1 MPRPSS
7 HIIPDLQLAYVDA
20 VVARAGYTCDHVR
33 DSNDYG
39 TDVMI
44 SDTMEEKGKYSDTGP
59 PVRCQLKASI
69 NFEVKSD
76 HVACDLEVGAYN
88 KLVNPR
94 RGFIVL
100 IVFKLPKDEKEWLK
114 VNDDYMSLKNCCYW
128 DRVVGEKSEKKDK
141 KRVKIPRIQRFDP
154 PAVAQILRL
163 SREYYNVD

>member
-39 TDVMI
+39 TDVLI
-44 SDTMEEKGKYSDTGP
+44 SDTMEEDGSFSDTGA

-69 NFEVKSD
+69 NFEVKREF
-76 HVACDLEVGAYN
+76 VACDLEVEAYN

-94 RGFIVL
+94 RGFIIL
-100 IVFKLPKDEKEWLK
+100 IVFKLPRDEKQWLS
-114 VNDDYMSLKNCCYW
+114 VNDDCMSLRNCCYW
-128 DRVVGEKSEKKDK
+128 DRIVGEKSEKKNT

-163 SREYYNVD
+163 SREYYHVN